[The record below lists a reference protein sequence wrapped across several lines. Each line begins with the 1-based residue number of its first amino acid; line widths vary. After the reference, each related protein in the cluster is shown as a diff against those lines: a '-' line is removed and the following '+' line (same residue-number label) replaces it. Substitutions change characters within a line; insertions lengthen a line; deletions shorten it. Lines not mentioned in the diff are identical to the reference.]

1 MALLSFIAIKHVTQ
15 MVSDCAYFGVSM
27 TALWVLW
34 KAEKRAGTAKLVPLT
49 LAVALTAFAI
59 WIRTIGVALLPALLA
74 SLVGGLEGA
83 RARWQ
88 RIRNKLA
95 ISVMVLVVLAAGVVG
110 LFTLRSE
117 YFRMA
122 LDNYRNRGVARSVEK
137 AFQFQAAEWGEMT
150 LNIPQS
156 KLPEPL
162 RRLVPVAGVAAFAL
176 AIWGFTQKKLDVVDV
191 YAVCYLIILCAA
203 PWQDARYLLPIVP
216 LLFGYL
222 GLAVERLPA
231 VRWAVVGYAICFSL
245 LGLLAL
251 GYSTRITF
259 AGSKFPDVYGDG
271 SLRATYR
278 RAFGQE
284 ATGPI
289 DEDALELLKRYEV
302 RARQ

>member
-1 MALLSFIAIKHVTQ
+1 
-15 MVSDCAYFGVSM
+15 
-27 TALWVLW
+27 
-34 KAEKRAGTAKLVPLT
+34 
-49 LAVALTAFAI
+49 
-59 WIRTIGVALLPALLA
+59 
-74 SLVGGLEGA
+74 
-83 RARWQ
+83 
-88 RIRNKLA
+88 
-95 ISVMVLVVLAAGVVG
+95 
-110 LFTLRSE
+110 
-117 YFRMA
+117 
-122 LDNYRNRGVARSVEK
+122 
-137 AFQFQAAEWGEMT
+137 MT

-176 AIWGFTQKKLDVVDV
+176 AMWGFTQKKLDVVDV

-203 PWQDARYLLPIVP
+203 PWQDARYLLPILP

-222 GLAVERLPA
+222 GLAVKRLPA
-231 VRWAVVGYAICFSL
+231 IRWAVVGYAICFSL

-302 RARQ
+302 RARR